1 MNFNEALKLH
11 NHDLVYVKSL
21 GETVEILA
29 VYPDYDTKEVI
40 VYVEREDGFA
50 GGVKHTEIRHIEDLE

>member
-1 MNFNEALKLH
+1 MNFNEAIKLH
-11 NHDLVYVKSL
+11 NHDLVKIKSL
-21 GETVEILA
+21 GETAEVLA
-29 VYPDYDTKEVI
+29 TYVDHDAKEVI